1 MRNRIAFLFFLPS
14 HQYNPFKPTSITTF
28 RCLFSSL
35 SLPAKTSNTN
45 SNSAFIDCLTNTYKF
60 TKTQAV
66 SISNSFSSVKTKSP
80 HKPQL
85 VHRYFREVG
94 FSETQIRT
102 LVLALPAILFSHVDK
117 TLKPKVDFFEEQLGV
132 GTSDLGR
139 FISKN
144 PMLLARSLNKKLVP
158 CIKILK
164 EIYGYDEN
172 NKDFI
177 RVLGKCKFDFVT
189 EPQRLSANCAF
200 LESCGI
206 VRPQLSLILK
216 TCPDIFLIK
225 ESKLRDLISRVL
237 DMGFPLDSRMLHHAL
252 HVVRGFSSETLKRKF
267 DLLGSFGFSESE
279 CLLMFRGAPVVFGAS
294 KEKLKFG
301 IDFFLNTAKFEKSAL
316 IQIPSLLTLSKEKR
330 VIPRYKVLQAL
341 KSKKLFEKEPSFCTM
356 LFCREDK
363 FLEKFLFRF
372 KDEAEELLVAYKGH
386 ILDSSEE
393 EEEES

>member
-1 MRNRIAFLFFLPS
+1 M
-14 HQYNPFKPTSITTF
+14 
-28 RCLFSSL
+28 
-35 SLPAKTSNTN
+35 
-45 SNSAFIDCLTNTYKF
+45 
-60 TKTQAV
+60 
-66 SISNSFSSVKTKSP
+66 
-80 HKPQL
+80 
-85 VHRYFREVG
+85 HRYFREVG

-102 LVLALPAILFSHVDK
+102 LVIALPAILFSHVDK

-132 GTSDLGR
+132 GASDLGK

-189 EPQRLSANCAF
+189 KPQRLSANCAF

-252 HVVRGFSSETLKRKF
+252 HIVRGFSSETLKRKF

-316 IQIPSLLTLSKEKR
+316 IQIPSLLTLSKKKR

-356 LFCREDK
+356 LFCREDM
-363 FLEKFLFRF
+363 FLEKFIFRF